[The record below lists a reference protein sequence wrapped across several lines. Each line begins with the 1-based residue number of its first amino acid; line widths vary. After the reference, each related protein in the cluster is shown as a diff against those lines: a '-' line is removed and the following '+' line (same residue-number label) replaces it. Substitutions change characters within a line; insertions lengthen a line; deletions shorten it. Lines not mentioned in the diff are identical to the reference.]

1 MTRRSTRAAAINA
14 AASQPSA
21 GVSANKDALLQALQ
35 SKVESGTD
43 CWFVV
48 PFKGMNSESA
58 EKNYG
63 KYIHS
68 NRVLS
73 TMIDADGEEFAK
85 LLFDG
90 VCGVRGKPSKDV
102 YMKENFGVKTMIVRS
117 KILLINFNKDAS
129 YCNKW
134 SLSGDLPDLCSEP
147 VQNAKNTLVKSGN
160 TLSRSLILD
169 FVKELKASAIRDAAL
184 SLYKAVDQLQGLC
197 SRPIDLFLLESLQG
211 QSDPSSKEDPFPPTK
226 GSLHVAK

>member
-1 MTRRSTRAAAINA
+1 MTRRSTRAAAKNA
-14 AASQPSA
+14 VASQPSA

-48 PFKGMNSESA
+48 PFKGINSESA

-90 VCGVRGKPSKDV
+90 VCGVRGKTSKDV
-102 YMKENFGVKTMIVRS
+102 YVKENFGVKTRIVRS
-117 KILLINFNKDAS
+117 KILLINFNKD
-129 YCNKW
+129 
-134 SLSGDLPDLCSEP
+134 
-147 VQNAKNTLVKSGN
+147 
-160 TLSRSLILD
+160 
-169 FVKELKASAIRDAAL
+169 
-184 SLYKAVDQLQGLC
+184 
-197 SRPIDLFLLESLQG
+197 
-211 QSDPSSKEDPFPPTK
+211 
-226 GSLHVAK
+226 